1 MLEHCTNFW
10 NWPLPLFGTQLFPL
24 TSFGKCGEHDAT
36 VEHALC
42 ACRCTKQCYNVLRT
56 EAAMVPPRWC
66 GQAVLFFFSNDTMS
80 TKFRDLLQLVFT
92 SFGSFSYFQKCF
104 WHKGKKQRRHKRK
117 VRFYFSHWVSTSKR
131 YFLPAQTVTSE
142 RLDHVAVGAC
152 PFIVRVWNWFIW
164 SVDPFRSGRNCKRQ
178 LSWYHTMQGLL
189 PSFKTDVSEQTLCDL
204 ALSWASQRMGPNW
217 TFICHFSVPENMV
230 YTHVYPHSW
239 PILSER
245 WSRMMIN
252 HRNLGVS

>member
-1 MLEHCTNFW
+1 MAKYGITLPYALQYALPCKLWLAPRCWSIVQISEIGLCRYLELSFFLWLALANVVNMMPLWNMHCVLADARNSAIMFW
-10 NWPLPLFGTQLFPL
+10 EQ
-24 TSFGKCGEHDAT
+24 
-36 VEHALC
+36 
-42 ACRCTKQCYNVLRT
+42 KQQWFHPDGVDKQFC
-56 EAAMVPPRWC
+56 
-66 GQAVLFFFSNDTMS
+66 FFSNDTMS

-92 SFGSFSYFQKCF
+92 SRSFSYFQKCF

-178 LSWYHTMQGLL
+178 LSWYHTMQG
-189 PSFKTDVSEQTLCDL
+189 
-204 ALSWASQRMGPNW
+204 
-217 TFICHFSVPENMV
+217 
-230 YTHVYPHSW
+230 
-239 PILSER
+239 
-245 WSRMMIN
+245 
-252 HRNLGVS
+252 